1 MMKMIMRK
9 IRIKSPF
16 KRFLI
21 VLSVIFTMLMAFV
34 IPVSISYANSLD
46 EMIPGDQ
53 TDTLYNKY
61 PVSHYSFQTSMPD
74 RQFWQI
80 SAKATDGINT
90 VYDHTLSM
98 VFLAGVQVTRFFNF
112 VAREAFEFKFMDSLI
127 TGVEN
132 IIQNLTGINSGS
144 IGNGM
149 WNSLFGIFA
158 SITLLFVLW
167 QVIRFK
173 FLDSLQTM
181 LSFILVLVVAFAFFA
196 NAGTF
201 LRFMN
206 SAGNELA
213 ATMYKGLATP
223 GGLSTSTTTGVQA
236 ISEQVWMELVMKP
249 YTMLQYDDASA
260 YDKNPA
266 QIDSVLKTDPYSDE
280 RDKALKAVAGKYP
293 AVGKIRSDEQM
304 IILLCNV
311 IFSAIILGLFCFWAL
326 ATIFI
331 RIKLLIHAVIMSV
344 TLLAALLPGREAGL
358 SVLRGQFLKLMGL
371 VLMTTFTMFFLDL
384 SLVIGHLTF
393 DIVYTKANGGWF
405 TGMLLETIV
414 VFVVFKYR
422 EEIGSV
428 FSKAAG
434 TIPIAP
440 KAKSTVLDAVQRNM
454 TRSLYSKAG
463 AAVGGLFNRKEPE
476 GVPSNFNPNSIS
488 KAGDNLNDATTSSMQ
503 LRYQREKEAA
513 EQHAVENGNPV
524 QYTPY
529 VQRVN
534 ENLRNNT
541 KNPFRGMDKE
551 WKEEKSRLNE
561 IKNDGG
567 DVKQSILTQG
577 VSEGMNDQQVAAT
590 MYANENAIRTA
601 STFMVNRPKSA
612 VNQMQRA
619 GTLNKNRK
627 LETSVNDFVMVEL
640 FDRYKV
646 EYKQAIDTSVA
657 TGNPLQ
663 HSDFVKGMDERF
675 KSAGLN
681 TTQKVNETMI
691 SRKARISVASK
702 FESLP
707 EFGQK
712 KDDLLRANEGFRKA
726 NGPLESI
733 PTPVT
738 PYNVSAPI
746 SKDSV
751 MKNIPPIST
760 GSMKRDMPL
769 ILSTKPEVKT
779 EMDMSRVKLTGN
791 LQQSM
796 NDAKAKLADGAKFDG
811 GDRIEVDTEMK
822 TQIFTTLR
830 QRVSHEVSTDLGGLS
845 NELQIMQKANGRKL
859 QEAAVNATTDNVVK
873 KNTQTAQQTRNKPKK
888 RLDVT

>member
-1 MMKMIMRK
+1 
-9 IRIKSPF
+9 
-16 KRFLI
+16 
-21 VLSVIFTMLMAFV
+21 MLMAFF
-34 IPVSISYANSLD
+34 IPVGISYAKSLD
-46 EMIPGDQ
+46 EMIPSDRA
-53 TDTLYNKY
+53 DTLYNKY

-74 RQFWQI
+74 RPFWQVG
-80 SAKATDGINT
+80 AKATDGINT
-90 VYDHTLSM
+90 IYDHILSM
-98 VFLAGVQVTRFFNF
+98 VFLASVQVTRFFNF
-112 VAREAFEFKFMDSLI
+112 VVREAFEFKFMESLI

-132 IIQNLTGINSGS
+132 IIQNLTGINGGD

-149 WNSLFGIFA
+149 WNSMFGIFA
-158 SITLLFVLW
+158 SITLIFVLW

-181 LSFILVLVVAFAFFA
+181 LSFLLVLVVAFAFFA

-213 ATMYKGLATP
+213 ATMYKGLAAP
-223 GGLSTSTTTGVQA
+223 GGLSTSTTEGVQA

-249 YTMLQYDDASA
+249 YAMLQFDDASA

-266 QIDSVLKTDPYSDE
+266 LVASVLKTDPYSDE

-304 IILLCNV
+304 IILVCNT
-311 IFSAIILGLFCFWAL
+311 IFSVIILGLFCFWAI

-331 RIKLLIHAVIMSV
+331 RIKILIHAVVMSV

-358 SVLRGQFLKLMGL
+358 SVLRGQFLKLIGL

-384 SLVIGHLTF
+384 SLVIGHMTF
-393 DIVYTKANGGWF
+393 DIVYNKANGGWF

-414 VFVVFKYR
+414 VFVIFKYR

-434 TIPIAP
+434 TIPMVP

-454 TRSLYSKAG
+454 TRSLYTKAG
-463 AAVGGLFNRKEPE
+463 AVVGGLFDRKEPE
-476 GVPSNFNPNSIS
+476 GVPSKYNPNSIS
-488 KAGDNLNDATTSSMQ
+488 KAGDNLNDATTASMQ
-503 LRYQREKEAA
+503 LRYQREREAA
-513 EQHAVENGNPV
+513 EQHAMEKGNSV
-524 QYTPY
+524 QYTPF

-534 ENLRNNT
+534 DNLRTNT

-561 IKNDGG
+561 IKTDGG
-567 DVKQSILTQG
+567 DVKQAILTQG

-590 MYANENAIRTA
+590 MYANENSIREA
-601 STFMVNRPKSA
+601 SSFMVNRPKSA
-612 VNQMQRA
+612 VSQMQRA
-619 GTLNKNRK
+619 GTLNRNRK

-646 EYKQAIDTSVA
+646 EFKQGIDTSAA
-657 TGNPLQ
+657 TGDPVQ
-663 HSDFVKGMDERF
+663 HTDFVKSMDDRF
-675 KSAGLN
+675 KSAGLS
-681 TTQKVNETMI
+681 TTAKVNKTMLNR
-691 SRKARISVASK
+691 SGRISVASK

-712 KDDLLRANEGFRKA
+712 KDDLLSANEAFRRATASKD
-726 NGPLESI
+726 GI
-733 PTPVT
+733 PTPVAPFNT
-738 PYNVSAPI
+738 SAPI
-746 SKDSV
+746 STASV
-751 MKNIPPIST
+751 MKNMPPISNLT
-760 GSMKRDMPL
+760 MKRDMPL
-769 ILSTKPEVKT
+769 VLTATPEVKT
-779 EMDMSRVKLTGN
+779 EIDMSRIKLSGN

-796 NDAKAKLADGAKFDG
+796 NEAKAKLTAGASLDV
-811 GDRIEVDTEMK
+811 GDRIEINTQTE
-822 TQIFTTLR
+822 TQVFSTIK
-830 QRVSHEVSTDLGGLS
+830 QRVSHEVSTDLGVLS
-845 NELQIMQKANGRKL
+845 NELQVMQKANGRKL
-859 QEAAVNATTDNVVK
+859 QEAAVNTTTDNVVK
-873 KNTQTAQQTRNKPKK
+873 KNTQTAQKTRKSSK
-888 RLDVT
+888 RLDV